1 MVAIPE
7 SVQRLWDAWNIRG
20 VILVSLFLQTTLV
33 LCAPVRKRS
42 VHKFVVALLWSAYL
56 LADWAASFA
65 VGLISSSKGNSS
77 SSSASPENEALLA
90 FWAPFLL
97 LHLGGP
103 DTITAFS
110 LEDNELWL
118 RHLLGLVTQA
128 VATGY
133 VFIQTVPGENNVWI
147 PTILMFVAGIIKY
160 AERSRALFLA
170 SLDQFRDSM
179 IKDPDAG
186 PNYAKLMEEYASKKE
201 AKLPTQII
209 MIPEPDKD
217 AKAARI
223 EVKKGEL
230 SDLEVVQYAYDYF
243 NIFKGLIVDLIF
255 SFKER
260 DESRKFFDER
270 TPEDAFQM
278 IEVELNFIYGVLYTK
293 VQIVHSRL
301 WSSLRT
307 ISFGAVVSALVIFH
321 YRVKKRVFEDIDVKV
336 TYTLLGGAIAL
347 DFIALFMA
355 VFSDRTAGSLK
366 KRDGKSD
373 KGKSF
378 LATLLRLPATLLTR
392 FLKLKKTKWSK
403 CETTFSGSRQA
414 LATSIFFRRWCGS
427 VSGHSLIRYCL
438 KGRPRRIYKVKHF
451 SDHVTDAIF
460 QILHIDKA
468 LFTKAVSDFF
478 HKVIKSLTYLPFIG
492 GVVRFIKTIIHLV
505 GRGIKAV
512 LDFIIEFLGLTDLVD
527 EILYKS
533 SEPLTKELW
542 DFIFHEVKNKSKFAD
557 DPETAKRISSAKG
570 DWVLQYSSSNEEYQN
585 LIRYVTDV
593 AYDQSI
599 LLWHIA
605 TDLCYQSDLQN
616 NFKGYEDTH
625 YLHLEFSKILSD
637 YLVYLLVMQP
647 TMMSAVAG
655 IGKIRFR
662 DTCAEAERFFRR
674 RNFGPNDET
683 DACKSILEI
692 NTDVS
697 PIAVKGD
704 RSKSV
709 LFDASILAKELQKLK
724 QEKWKL
730 MSRVWVEILSYA
742 AGHCVAKT
750 HAEQV
755 SRGGELI
762 TFVWLLMAH
771 FGIGEQ
777 FQINEGHARA
787 KLMVGK

>member
-1 MVAIPE
+1 MSSDLSATVAPPRLFAVVQWQELERQAFIFKYLKAGVPVPYDLRTSIILPSFLSQQNAVALGAFNPLLSNNFQALCFGSNLPQLQMEPTPYEIYAKECSFLYGLQPEEEMSNGEAMAGLGYRDDKKFTESTWNLVTSPIPSPSLGEPRSDAFPQNDHTQLQMLQDIEPLTTSAAMSKQQHQHCLFGRDFSSVSSTKQVLQSLEPYLDSWPINRDFVSHVDDSITTKLSISTPMYGCQSNMRSGPPSRVFVQSKSRGGPEAKGKFWMSKAQGVAGDLSSQRRRKDMVAIPE

-20 VILVSLFLQTTLV
+20 VIL
-33 LCAPVRKRS
+33 
-42 VHKFVVALLWSAYL
+42 
-56 LADWAASFA
+56 
-65 VGLISSSKGNSS
+65 
-77 SSSASPENEALLA
+77 
-90 FWAPFLL
+90 
-97 LHLGGP
+97 
-103 DTITAFS
+103 
-110 LEDNELWL
+110 
-118 RHLLGLVTQA
+118 
-128 VATGY
+128 
-133 VFIQTVPGENNVWI
+133 
-147 PTILMFVAGIIKY
+147 
-160 AERSRALFLA
+160 
-170 SLDQFRDSM
+170 
-179 IKDPDAG
+179 
-186 PNYAKLMEEYASKKE
+186 
-201 AKLPTQII
+201 
-209 MIPEPDKD
+209 
-217 AKAARI
+217 
-223 EVKKGEL
+223 
-230 SDLEVVQYAYDYF
+230 
-243 NIFKGLIVDLIF
+243 
-255 SFKER
+255 
-260 DESRKFFDER
+260 
-270 TPEDAFQM
+270 
-278 IEVELNFIYGVLYTK
+278 
-293 VQIVHSRL
+293 
-301 WSSLRT
+301 
-307 ISFGAVVSALVIFH
+307 
-321 YRVKKRVFEDIDVKV
+321 
-336 TYTLLGGAIAL
+336 
-347 DFIALFMA
+347 
-355 VFSDRTAGSLK
+355 
-366 KRDGKSD
+366 
-373 KGKSF
+373 
-378 LATLLRLPATLLTR
+378 
-392 FLKLKKTKWSK
+392 
-403 CETTFSGSRQA
+403 
-414 LATSIFFRRWCGS
+414 
-427 VSGHSLIRYCL
+427 
-438 KGRPRRIYKVKHF
+438 VKHF

-557 DPETAKRISSAKG
+557 DPETAKRISSAK
-570 DWVLQYSSSNEEYQN
+570 
-585 LIRYVTDV
+585 
-593 AYDQSI
+593 
-599 LLWHIA
+599 
-605 TDLCYQSDLQN
+605 
-616 NFKGYEDTH
+616 
-625 YLHLEFSKILSD
+625 
-637 YLVYLLVMQP
+637 
-647 TMMSAVAG
+647 VAG